1 MKAKQK
7 IQQSSKDQHQQ
18 FLDKYL
24 QQSNKQKFSK
34 LELEQLEQLLD
45 VLTKAMNQEQKVGGD
60 FQLISEQ
67 IKNIS
72 DSLKGSCKL
81 SEILNSKSEI
91 SLTNQYGLKVKV
103 QLQIDNIRGSLLSQ
117 KQLDALVQQQT
128 QQKQMALM
136 FLSKIQGV
144 TNIQSTLNDQI
155 IPSYDIQHILNTNK
169 LQQKSVQKQIRDN
182 TQVSS
187 KDEISVINKKIEQ
200 QFVQQNLS
208 TLQSSQTQQRSKV
221 ETKIDEP
228 EKKVPV
234 KTKKII
240 KLIFKQQDTKNKQI
254 LLSTESKN
262 GFKTQIQFQTEYKSI
277 LNDNQNI
284 EMSNF
289 KQTDVKYLN
298 IKQTQSQSQ
307 INHKIE
313 IQIETVKSVTKKI
326 NRQVKNNI
334 NEQPEVNITKQ
345 MKIKQKETNTAQKE
359 PKKEQVVKEECIQEP
374 IIKKV
379 QQQKTKEPHKTE
391 KEMQPKIKENIT
403 ESAQNIIQGKS
414 KGIKVYRK
422 LKTAKTELPDQN
434 KLKLSQNTPQIQKSQ
449 SIHKIEQRVVAKRSK
464 SFKHREKC
472 QKHNKEISIQIEPN
486 KQEIKQVIN
495 HKQPNTNYSDDKILH
510 TPKQKKSSVK
520 IDRNLS
526 FSPQLSNSQDFS
538 KLNRQQQEL
547 AKIKKIEQQLH
558 DYDNLTEI
566 DRQIHKKPLKI
577 QIHQIEDDTSEA
589 DLYFQLEQYYQKL
602 EDSIK
607 NQETNSDPRYIAI
620 PLYSLLKN
628 CKNVF
633 KRLNTLL
640 EQQKVIK
647 SKYLEQFHFVI
658 EQFQQANE
666 YKKLLINR
674 ADEIE
679 SKLYTFQ
686 KYVMYIASTD
696 RDQAIINQQVE
707 HSNLYLNLLQNTI
720 LSQKRSKFNIDSIR
734 EAIQVETE
742 FLDMIKFATYQEFI
756 QIKDKYNKMKAS
768 IQIEL

>member
-7 IQQSSKDQHQQ
+7 IQQNSKDQHQQ

-34 LELEQLEQLLD
+34 QELEQLEQLLD

-60 FQLISEQ
+60 FQQISEQ
-67 IKNIS
+67 IKQIS
-72 DSLKGSCKL
+72 DCLKGPCKL
-81 SEILNSKSEI
+81 SEILNSKQEI
-91 SLTNQYGLKVKV
+91 TLTNQYGLKVKFL
-103 QLQIDNIRGSLLSQ
+103 LQADIIRGSLLSQ

-144 TNIQSTLNDQI
+144 TNMQSTLNDQV

-187 KDEISVINKKIEQ
+187 KDEISVINRKIEQ
-200 QFVQQNLS
+200 QFVQQNLG
-208 TLQSSQTQQRSKV
+208 TIRSKI
-221 ETKIDEP
+221 ETTIEP

-234 KTKKII
+234 KTKKFI
-240 KLIFKQQDTKNKQI
+240 KLIFKQQDTKQKHI

-262 GFKTQIQFQTEYKSI
+262 CIKTSILFQTINSIQNEY
-277 LNDNQNI
+277 QNI
-284 EMSNF
+284 DIQIF
-289 KQTDVKYLN
+289 KQPDIKYLN
-298 IKQTQSQSQ
+298 IKQTQAQNQ
-307 INHKIE
+307 IYSKIE
-313 IQIETVKSVTKKI
+313 TQIEIVKSVTKKI
-326 NRQVKNNI
+326 NRQVKNN
-334 NEQPEVNITKQ
+334 EQPEVTITNQ
-345 MKIKQKETNTAQKE
+345 QIQSKQKDKSIAPKE
-359 PKKEQVVKEECIQEP
+359 HKKELIIMQESTIKKEQ
-374 IIKKV
+374 
-379 QQQKTKEPHKTE
+379 QKMKEPTKTGNE
-391 KEMQPKIKENIT
+391 QLLKIKENNI
-403 ESAQNIIQGKS
+403 EPPQNITQGKS
-414 KGIKVYRK
+414 KGTKVYRK
-422 LKTAKTELPDQN
+422 LKTAKTENHVQN
-434 KLKLSQNTPQIQKSQ
+434 KLNISQTPQIQRSQ
-449 SIHKIEQRVVAKRSK
+449 SIHKIEQHIVAKRSK
-464 SFKHREKC
+464 SFKHRDKC
-472 QKHNKEISIQIEPN
+472 QKYNKETTQQIKPN
-486 KQEIKQVIN
+486 QQEIKQVIN
-495 HKQPNTNYSDDKILH
+495 QKLPCNSDDKILH

-520 IDRNLS
+520 VDLNLS
-526 FSPQLSNSQDFS
+526 FSPKLSNSQDFS
-538 KLNRQQQEL
+538 KLNRQQEEL

-566 DRQIHKKPLKI
+566 DRQIHKKPQKCPQKFKI
-577 QIHQIEDDTSEA
+577 HEIEDDTSEA

-607 NQETNSDPRYIAI
+607 NQETNSDPRYIAT

-633 KRLNTLL
+633 KRLNTLF
-640 EQQKVIK
+640 EQQKIIK

-658 EQFQQANE
+658 EQFQQASE

-674 ADEIE
+674 VDEIE
-679 SKLYTFQ
+679 SKLYAFQ

-707 HSNLYLNLLQNTI
+707 HSNLYLNLLKNTI

>member
-7 IQQSSKDQHQQ
+7 IQQNSKDQHQQ

-34 LELEQLEQLLD
+34 QELEQLEQLLD

-60 FQLISEQ
+60 FQQISEQ
-67 IKNIS
+67 IKQIS
-72 DSLKGSCKL
+72 DSLKGPSKL
-81 SEILNSKSEI
+81 SEILNSKQEI
-91 SLTNQYGLKVKV
+91 TLTNQYGLKVKF
-103 QLQIDNIRGSLLSQ
+103 QLQADIIRGSLLSQ

-128 QQKQMALM
+128 QQKQIALM

-144 TNIQSTLNDQI
+144 TNMQSTLNDQV

-200 QFVQQNLS
+200 QFVQQNLG
-208 TLQSSQTQQRSKV
+208 TIQSSSKI
-221 ETKIDEP
+221 ETKIEP

-234 KTKKII
+234 KTKKFI
-240 KLIFKQQDTKNKQI
+240 KLIFKQQDTKQKQI
-254 LLSTESKN
+254 PLSTESKN
-262 GFKTQIQFQTEYKSI
+262 CLKTSILFQTINSVLNEY
-277 LNDNQNI
+277 QNI
-284 EMSNF
+284 DIQIF
-289 KQTDVKYLN
+289 KQPDIKYIN
-298 IKQTQSQSQ
+298 IKQTQAQNQ
-307 INHKIE
+307 IYSKIE
-313 IQIETVKSVTKKI
+313 TQIEIVKSVTKKI

-334 NEQPEVNITKQ
+334 NEQPEVTITNQ
-345 MKIKQKETNTAQKE
+345 QIQSKQKDKSITLKE
-359 PKKEQVVKEECIQEP
+359 HKKEL
-374 IIKKV
+374 IIKKEIMQESTIKKI
-379 QQQKTKEPHKTE
+379 QQQKMKEPTKTGNE
-391 KEMQPKIKENIT
+391 QLLKIKENI
-403 ESAQNIIQGKS
+403 EPPQNITQGKS
-414 KGIKVYRK
+414 KGTKVYRK
-422 LKTAKTELPDQN
+422 LKTAKTENHVQN
-434 KLKLSQNTPQIQKSQ
+434 KLNISQTPQIQRSQ
-449 SIHKIEQRVVAKRSK
+449 SIHKIEQHIVAKRSK
-464 SFKHREKC
+464 SFKHRDKC
-472 QKHNKEISIQIEPN
+472 QKYNKETTQQIKPN
-486 KQEIKQVIN
+486 QQEIKQVTN
-495 HKQPNTNYSDDKILH
+495 QKQLSNSDDKILH

-520 IDRNLS
+520 VDLNLS
-526 FSPQLSNSQDFS
+526 FSPKLSNSQDFS
-538 KLNRQQQEL
+538 KLNRQQEEL

-566 DRQIHKKPLKI
+566 DCQIHKKPLKCP
-577 QIHQIEDDTSEA
+577 QKFKIHEIEDDTSEA

-607 NQETNSDPRYIAI
+607 NQETNSDPRYIAT

-633 KRLNTLL
+633 KRLNTLF
-640 EQQKVIK
+640 EQQKIIK

-658 EQFQQANE
+658 EQFQQASE

-674 ADEIE
+674 VDEIE
-679 SKLYTFQ
+679 SKLYAFQ

-707 HSNLYLNLLQNTI
+707 HSNLYLNLLKNTI
-720 LSQKRSKFNIDSIR
+720 LSQKRTKFNIDSIR